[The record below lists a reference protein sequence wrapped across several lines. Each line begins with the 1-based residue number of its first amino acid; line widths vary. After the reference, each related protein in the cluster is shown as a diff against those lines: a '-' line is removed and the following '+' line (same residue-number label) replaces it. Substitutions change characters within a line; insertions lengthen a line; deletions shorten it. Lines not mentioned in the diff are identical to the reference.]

1 MLTPKY
7 DTNKIQT
14 PGKYTE
20 RADTNAPS
28 LVYRLLT
35 CVGRLRRD
43 GQCCGREAQCDR
55 QTKINWTKT
64 ARRTYTN
71 TSNVCWHTQFIVMGL
86 AYVTGPR
93 ANWFSHLGWPR
104 KTASSIIYSMQ

>member
-1 MLTPKY
+1 MYAIKSYLTDVDP
-7 DTNKIQT
+7 QSMT
-14 PGKYTE
+14 PTKFKLLEKKYTE
-20 RADTNAPS
+20 RADMNAPS

-64 ARRTYTN
+64 AHRTYTN
-71 TSNVCWHTQFIVMGL
+71 TSNVC
-86 AYVTGPR
+86 
-93 ANWFSHLGWPR
+93 
-104 KTASSIIYSMQ
+104 